1 MPKGDLYVSGMS
13 PRVEAIIRAFC
24 AKNGLSTAELMT
36 VVSHILCGYN
46 TLKMFGEPIAGPYE
60 EAYREFDNAV
70 RDYMVKNT
78 PSWYQSRPLL
88 RRLFTTLCVPL
99 TAQELREIDEDLK
112 ETE

>member
-1 MPKGDLYVSGMS
+1 
-13 PRVEAIIRAFC
+13 
-24 AKNGLSTAELMT
+24 
-36 VVSHILCGYN
+36 
-46 TLKMFGEPIAGPYE
+46 
-60 EAYREFDNAV
+60 V

-112 ETE
+112 EKPE